1 MNLARTFAFGVCL
14 LSASAGCSRQDSE
27 AISKI
32 ARKLFDRTQA
42 ATEEVREKL
51 DVPWKGAGKDA
62 PLRERIQARL
72 RWENTLA
79 DLAIE
84 VVVREKEVEL
94 KGTVKTALQKQRA
107 FELAATTTGA
117 DNVQDSLTI
126 AAEEKRDP

>member
-1 MNLARTFAFGVCL
+1 MHLARFLLLGVCL
-14 LSASAGCSRQDSE
+14 LPASSGCSKQDSE

-32 ARKLFDRTQA
+32 SRKLLDRATA
-42 ATEEVREKL
+42 ATDEAREKL

-62 PLRERIQARL
+62 PLRDRVQARL

-79 DLAIE
+79 DQAIE

-107 FELAATTTGA
+107 FELAAATSGV
-117 DNVQDSLTI
+117 DNVQDSLKT
-126 AAEEKRDP
+126 AEE

>member
-1 MNLARTFAFGVCL
+1 MNRARIFALGFCL
-14 LSASAGCSRQDSE
+14 ILVSVGCSRQDSD

-42 ATEEVREKL
+42 ATEEAREKL
-51 DVPWKGAGKDA
+51 DMPWKGAGKDA

-79 DLAIE
+79 DQAIE

-94 KGTVKTALQKQRA
+94 QGTVKTALQKQRA
-107 FELAATTTGA
+107 FELAAATTGV
-117 DNVQDSLTI
+117 DNVQDSLKV
-126 AAEEKRDP
+126 AEE